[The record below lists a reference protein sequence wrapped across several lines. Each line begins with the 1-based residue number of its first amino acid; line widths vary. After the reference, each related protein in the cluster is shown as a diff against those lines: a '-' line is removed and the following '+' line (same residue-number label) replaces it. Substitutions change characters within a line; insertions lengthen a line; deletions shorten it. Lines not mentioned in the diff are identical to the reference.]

1 MAELFGT
8 DGIRGTAN
16 REPLTPET
24 LARIGRAIGRAAV
37 ERGRRKTAVLGRDT
51 RESGGMVSAAVAA
64 GLAAEGFAVRDA
76 GILSTPA
83 VALLLRRSR
92 AGLGIAVSAS
102 HNPWPD
108 NGVKVFLEG
117 GFKADRK
124 FEARVEAI
132 LAGTVTSADVPP
144 GPVLAESGAAADYA
158 AEIRGE
164 FRGRPLAGLRLVV
177 DSANG
182 ALAGTAPEVLTRL
195 GAKVHP
201 LFDRPNGRNINE
213 RCGALRPEVVA
224 RAVRREHAD
233 AGVAFDGDG
242 DRALFADERGR
253 VIDGDATLAVLA
265 RRLAGKR
272 HLPHGTVVATV
283 MSNLGLARSLA
294 GAGIAL
300 VTVPV
305 GDRSVVEAMRSS
317 GYGLGGEPSGHVVL
331 RRGTRL
337 VGDGLVT
344 AVHLLRTIRE
354 EQEPLSGLAACYTRA
369 PQHLVNVP
377 VREMPPLDTVPA
389 LQAAIRAEEELLGRG
404 GRVLVRYSGTEP
416 LARVMVEG
424 PTAGETRRAAER
436 VAVALRETIGR
447 TS

>member
-8 DGIRGTAN
+8 DGIRGAAN
-16 REPLTPET
+16 REPLIPET

-37 ERGRRKTAVLGRDT
+37 ERGRPKTAVLGRDT
-51 RESGGMVSAAVAA
+51 RESGGMVCTAVAA

-108 NGVKVFLEG
+108 NGVKVFLAG

-132 LAGTVTSADVPP
+132 LAGPFEFPDAPP
-144 GPVLAESGAAADYA
+144 GPVLAEAGAATGYA
-158 AEIRGE
+158 AEIRSE

-182 ALAGTAPEVLTRL
+182 ALAGTAPAVLARL
-195 GAKVHP
+195 GAEVHP

-213 RCGALRPEVVA
+213 RCGALCPEVVA
-224 RAVRREHAD
+224 RAVRREKAA

-265 RRLAGKR
+265 RHLVAKRRLPR
-272 HLPHGTVVATV
+272 RTVVATV

-294 GAGIAL
+294 EAGVAL

-305 GDRSVVEAMRSS
+305 GDRSVVEAMRSF
-317 GYGLGGEPSGHVVL
+317 GYGLGGEPSGHVVV

-354 EQEPLSGLAACYTRA
+354 EGRPLSDLAACFARA

-377 VREMPPLDTVPA
+377 VRAKPPLDTVPA
-389 LQAAIRAEEELLGRG
+389 LRAAIRAEEERLGTR

-424 PTAGETRRAAER
+424 PTAGETRRAVER
-436 VAVALRETIGR
+436 IAVALRETIGR